1 MLRDNQPSTSA
12 QAYRQPSIDGVPSS
26 RTKFEFEVAEYEDA
40 DTEMAG
46 HYR

>member
-1 MLRDNQPSTSA
+1 MLRNNQESTPA
-12 QAYRQPSIDGVPSS
+12 QSYRQPGLVEAPSS
-26 RTKFEFEVAEYEDA
+26 RTTFEFEAAEYEDA